1 MKHTEI
7 FAQLKGH
14 LIVSCQALPEEPL
27 HSSYIMSRM
36 AFAAFEGGAKGIRSN
51 SVEDIKAIKETVS
64 LPVIGLIKKVYEGE
78 GADVYITPTEA
89 EVDAL
94 VKSGCD
100 IIAMD
105 ATKRVRPGGMT
116 ISEFFPIIRKKY
128 PDVLF
133 MADCSTYEEG
143 MEAQRLGFDCVG
155 TTLSGY
161 NDVNA
166 AAIGE
171 GAFGA
176 AKGFS
181 DFLCLTFGTGIG
193 GGIILGGKV
202 LRGSGGV
209 AGEVGHLITHKDGLP
224 CGCGGRGCYEQYAST
239 TALVRDAK
247 KVCPS
252 CENGRIIFQEMAA
265 GNTAVKGAVDK
276 WIEEIACGLASLIH
290 TFNPPCIV
298 LGGGIMNEPYIQE
311 GLETALRA
319 VAMESFLKGKA

>member
-116 ISEFFPIIRKKY
+116 ISEFFPIILKKY

-161 NDVNA
+161 TPYTKGRSLPDFEMMERLAKDLTIPLIAEGGIWTPEQLQKALETGATAAVVGTA
-166 AAIGE
+166 ITRPRDITKRFVAAIE
-171 GAFGA
+171 
-176 AKGFS
+176 K
-181 DFLCLTFGTGIG
+181 
-193 GGIILGGKV
+193 
-202 LRGSGGV
+202 
-209 AGEVGHLITHKDGLP
+209 
-224 CGCGGRGCYEQYAST
+224 
-239 TALVRDAK
+239 
-247 KVCPS
+247 
-252 CENGRIIFQEMAA
+252 
-265 GNTAVKGAVDK
+265 
-276 WIEEIACGLASLIH
+276 
-290 TFNPPCIV
+290 
-298 LGGGIMNEPYIQE
+298 
-311 GLETALRA
+311 
-319 VAMESFLKGKA
+319 